1 MAHNSLFI
9 SLLKVK
15 CCYCGPQHNTQHT
28 APATTKIRHFS
39 TMHTTG
45 RERERASEI
54 LFTSQFAFHAIAP
67 LACPRPL
74 RIGGHNQPASQQ
86 RHPTLR
92 GCRPTEHC
100 EIVKSCGSLSEEH
113 SLGDSVLVAGGWW
126 ASESN
131 KPFDRN
137 RIRKSVFH

>member
-1 MAHNSLFI
+1 MLLLWPTSTTHSTHSTSHNQNKTFFNYAH
-9 SLLKVK
+9 
-15 CCYCGPQHNTQHT
+15 H
-28 APATTKIRHFS
+28 
-39 TMHTTG
+39 
-45 RERERASEI
+45 RERERASQI

-113 SLGDSVLVAGGWW
+113 SLGDSVLVAGGGWLVGWW